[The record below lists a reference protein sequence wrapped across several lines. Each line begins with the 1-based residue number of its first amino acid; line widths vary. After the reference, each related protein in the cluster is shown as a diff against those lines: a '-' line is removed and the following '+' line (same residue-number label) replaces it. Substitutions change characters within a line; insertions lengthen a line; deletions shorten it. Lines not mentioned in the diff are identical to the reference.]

1 MGPNCGGSVCDWDFV
16 DADVAK
22 PFFTVL
28 KPEKR
33 KGFFCCTQGA
43 EIILNEH
50 NRLRR
55 LVAAGDGGGT
65 ANDCSLPAG
74 TIPDLVWDDSLALGA
89 QLYINYDY

>member
-1 MGPNCGGSVCDWDFV
+1 MGPKCGGSVCDWDFV
-16 DADVAK
+16 DPDVTNI
-22 PFFTVL
+22 FYRSETR
-28 KPEKR
+28 ETTSC
-33 KGFFCCTQGA
+33 FCYTQGA

-55 LVAAGDGGGT
+55 LVAAGDGEGT

-89 QLYINYDY
+89 QLYVNYDC